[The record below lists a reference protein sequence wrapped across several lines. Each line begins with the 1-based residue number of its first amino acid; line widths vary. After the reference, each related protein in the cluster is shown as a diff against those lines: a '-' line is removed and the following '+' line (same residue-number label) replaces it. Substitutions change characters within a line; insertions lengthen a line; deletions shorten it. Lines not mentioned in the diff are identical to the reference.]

1 MKLLKTARWYLK
13 NGEPVQ
19 PGRTPKYF
27 SYVSDYFVKLKKIPI
42 LKRNWMEPKQTEAGK
57 NEGKKDKSQ
66 QSKAKQRIR
75 TPIFFF

>member
-1 MKLLKTARWYLK
+1 
-13 NGEPVQ
+13 
-19 PGRTPKYF
+19 
-27 SYVSDYFVKLKKIPI
+27 
-42 LKRNWMEPKQTEAGK
+42 MEPKQTEAGK